1 MRHWPK
7 PDSGSPR
14 WQLEMMIFQLPKVN
28 LMQTRT
34 LKQVINSIP
43 TTDGGGVKLR
53 RSLGQSQALRLDPF
67 LMLDE
72 FSSMNADDYF
82 GLTCPPGKK

>member
-1 MRHWPK
+1 
-7 PDSGSPR
+7 
-14 WQLEMMIFQLPKVN
+14 
-28 LMQTRT
+28 
-34 LKQVINSIP
+34 
-43 TTDGGGVKLR
+43 LR

>member
-14 WQLEMMIFQLPKVN
+14 WRLEMMIFQLPKVN